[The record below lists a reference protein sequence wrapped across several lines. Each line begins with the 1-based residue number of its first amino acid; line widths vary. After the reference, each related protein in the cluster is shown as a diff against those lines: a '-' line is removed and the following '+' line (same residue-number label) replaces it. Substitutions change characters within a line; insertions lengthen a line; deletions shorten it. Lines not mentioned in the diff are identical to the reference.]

1 MYRYRGITEAAE
13 PVTGVIEAQA
23 DTDALQKLQDRRIDV
38 TELKAIK
45 PKSVSLSR
53 KKPGSTDYYNLL
65 EQLAVLVNSGIPV
78 LEAIESLRKTSR
90 NFTLTEQLDRI
101 GKELRQGVRLSQAM
115 MDSMPNLPPMVP
127 ALVALGEQTG
137 NLDDVLSSIGKQ
149 LGKQEKMKS
158 ELRNA
163 FTYPIFLSVVGV
175 GAVLF
180 LFLFVVPRFSAM
192 IGDDLSALPF
202 IAQAVFHISA
212 FLTERWPVALMILF
226 LVVFGIAA
234 IWSSKQARSSVIGMI
249 HYVPVIGPILRQ
261 SELANWTRTV
271 GLAFSARANLITA
284 VTLAENT
291 VTSDT
296 NRAAFGDVA
305 RDLRAGMA
313 LDDALEKV
321 PGIEPV
327 VVNLVSTGVRAGR
340 LGEML
345 MVATRILDERVEAGS
360 NRLSRLA
367 EPIAILIISALVG
380 MVVIGLVMAM
390 TSLYEFSL

>member
-1 MYRYRGITEAAE
+1 
-13 PVTGVIEAQA
+13 
-23 DTDALQKLQDRRIDV
+23 
-38 TELKAIK
+38 
-45 PKSVSLSR
+45 
-53 KKPGSTDYYNLL
+53 
-65 EQLAVLVNSGIPV
+65 
-78 LEAIESLRKTSR
+78 
-90 NFTLTEQLDRI
+90 
-101 GKELRQGVRLSQAM
+101 
-115 MDSMPNLPPMVP
+115 
-127 ALVALGEQTG
+127 
-137 NLDDVLSSIGKQ
+137 
-149 LGKQEKMKS
+149 
-158 ELRNA
+158 
-163 FTYPIFLSVVGV
+163 
-175 GAVLF
+175 
-180 LFLFVVPRFSAM
+180 
-192 IGDDLSALPF
+192 
-202 IAQAVFHISA
+202 
-212 FLTERWPVALMILF
+212 
-226 LVVFGIAA
+226 
-234 IWSSKQARSSVIGMI
+234 ARSSVIGMI

-380 MVVIGLVMAM
+380 MVVIGLVTAM
-390 TSLYEFSL
+390 TSLYEFAL